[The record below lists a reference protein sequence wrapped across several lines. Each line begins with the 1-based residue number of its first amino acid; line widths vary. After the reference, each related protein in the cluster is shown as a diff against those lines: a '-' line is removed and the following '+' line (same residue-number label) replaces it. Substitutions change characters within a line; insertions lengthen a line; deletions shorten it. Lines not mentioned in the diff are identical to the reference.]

1 MLLWEEKH
9 HFPEIPI
16 LSKIKFRW
24 QLTVKCQFSDVTS
37 STSKFVLVSD
47 KWKCKNQPFP
57 EHLMD
62 NEVHLFIHSLKLI
75 NIPGEPPRC
84 LAPWRTWGFPG
95 RKTDRQTDTHT
106 HTQSNNT
113 AGGVLLGEGSS
124 ADSEQGSS
132 RRKGGPVQV
141 GNPRRLHGKILE
153 GFMEEARF
161 LQVDC
166 RHWCKYIAR
175 LKSIP
180 SRYGEGWVYRE
191 LRVAREQ
198 LGKSGSKW
206 AQD

>member
-47 KWKCKNQPFP
+47 TSGIAKISHFLSILWTMRFT
-57 EHLMD
+57 LSS
-62 NEVHLFIHSLKLI
+62 IHSSWSTSKGKVLGTWHHGD
-75 NIPGEPPRC
+75 PGDFQGERQ
-84 LAPWRTWGFPG
+84 
-95 RKTDRQTDTHT
+95 TDRQTDTHT
-106 HTQSNNT
+106 HTKQQHSRKCAPGRGKFSRLT
-113 AGGVLLGEGSS
+113 AGQQQEEGRTS
-124 ADSEQGSS
+124 AVWE
-132 RRKGGPVQV
+132 
-141 GNPRRLHGKILE
+141 ILE
-153 GFMEEARF
+153 GFMEEVRF

-180 SRYGEGWVYRE
+180 SKYGEGWVYIE

-198 LGKSGSKW
+198 PGKGGSKW